1 MSEVID
7 LADLA
12 PFGLLHLDSRR
23 RVTAANQM
31 AQSVLRH
38 SERSMV
44 RKPLSE
50 VLFYDSPIFELI
62 DKAIGQGRTVN
73 ATNIPLNGPG
83 FQSAVM
89 LDLRLQP
96 AGRDGVI
103 IAFSP
108 SNRTET
114 FDKTQGVSAFGRI
127 LGHEVKNPLAGISG
141 AAQLL
146 KRRFKGQEEQLL
158 SIILDETKRIE
169 RLVSRLSAFELFS
182 APQKETVNIHEV
194 IDRVLNTEKVVF
206 ADQVAYRRD
215 FDPSLPE
222 IIGDQDHL
230 HEALLNLVRN
240 ASEAANSSSD
250 NACVTL
256 ETAFETGFAIA
267 ALGREKRLGRAIRI
281 TIKDNGP
288 GIASEHRQTLFQP
301 FSSTKSGGRGLGLSI
316 VSEIVKAHNGRI
328 QLHSV
333 PGDTRFSLYLPIQ
346 SQAQK

>member
-1 MSEVID
+1 MSDVID

-12 PFGLLHLDSRR
+12 PFGLLHLDRRR

-31 AQSVLRH
+31 AQSVLRQ
-38 SERSMV
+38 SERAMV

-62 DKAIGQGRTVN
+62 DKALAQNRTIS

-89 LDLRLQP
+89 LDFKLQP

-108 SNRTET
+108 ANRNET

-146 KRRFKGQEEQLL
+146 KRRMDGNEEQLL

-169 RLVSRLSAFELFS
+169 RLISRLSAFELFS
-182 APQKETVNIHEV
+182 APQKTAFNIHEI
-194 IDRVLNTEKVVF
+194 IDRVLKTEKVVF
-206 ADQVAYRRD
+206 ADRVSYKRD

-222 IIGDQDHL
+222 IIGDQDHM

-240 ASEAANSSSD
+240 ASEAAIAASD
-250 NACVTL
+250 NACVVL

-267 ALGREKRLGRAIRI
+267 ALGKQKRLGRAIRI
-281 TIKDNGP
+281 TVRDNGP

-316 VSEIVKAHNGRI
+316 VSEIVKAHRGRI

-333 PGDTRFSLYLPIQ
+333 SGDTRFSVYLPIQ
-346 SQAQK
+346 SQDQK